1 MSIICFSLIS
11 RIRIHP
17 AILAM
22 LCNSC
27 GISMQ
32 YFPLS
37 NAFDFL
43 CFLSLKQVQLQI
55 FIDNS
60 FERIPSTQRALR
72 LMRKFE
78 R

>member
-1 MSIICFSLIS
+1 MSIICFLLIS

-17 AILAM
+17 AILTM
-22 LCNSC
+22 LCKSC

-32 YFPLS
+32 FFPIS
-37 NAFDFL
+37 NTFDFF
-43 CFLSLKQVQLQI
+43 FLPLKQVQLQI

>member
-1 MSIICFSLIS
+1 MSIIYFLLIS
-11 RIRIHP
+11 GIQIHP
-17 AILAM
+17 AILTM
-22 LCNSC
+22 LCKSC

-32 YFPLS
+32 YFPIS
-37 NAFDFL
+37 NTFDF
-43 CFLSLKQVQLQI
+43 FLSLKQVQLQI